1 MGFIAAK
8 INIIIKI
15 AKYNFC
21 YRLKM
26 FDFLTNGTDQ
36 RRIRS
41 CDCEPM
47 IDIQKQI
54 GAGMKPAP
62 TSLLLDDIMG
72 FNGH

>member
-1 MGFIAAK
+1 
-8 INIIIKI
+8 
-15 AKYNFC
+15 
-21 YRLKM
+21 M
-26 FDFLTNGTDQ
+26 FDFLTNGKDQ